1 MNNNR
6 LTASK
11 SKAALEEQ
19 SYDLIQQHIIDPEN
33 SPLPEHLRV
42 QCNRVL
48 QIARLLDDYPNES
61 HIINIMLAKYRISRT
76 QIRKD
81 IALAKELF
89 KTQHQFDWDFW
100 YAWMIKDQIQLI
112 RDCKL
117 KGDLKQWNN
126 AKKVLHQMIG
136 EKPASVED
144 PRRHGEERILHPDQ
158 QYGAKGGYS
167 PKCRPQPFPGRAEGS
182 GGFDVHAYRR
192 RTS

>member
-61 HIINIMLAKYRISRT
+61 HIINIMLRIKTSRANSP
-76 QIRKD
+76 
-81 IALAKELF
+81 AL
-89 KTQHQFDWDFW
+89 
-100 YAWMIKDQIQLI
+100 MICKAFLL
-112 RDCKL
+112 RDM
-117 KGDLKQWNN
+117 G
-126 AKKVLHQMIG
+126 A
-136 EKPASVED
+136 A
-144 PRRHGEERILHPDQ
+144 ILV
-158 QYGAKGGYS
+158 GG
-167 PKCRPQPFPGRAEGS
+167 
-182 GGFDVHAYRR
+182 VNW
-192 RTS
+192 

>member
-117 KGDLKQWNN
+117 KGDLKQWN
-126 AKKVLHQMIG
+126 K
-136 EKPASVED
+136 
-144 PRRHGEERILHPDQ
+144 
-158 QYGAKGGYS
+158 YGAKGGYS

>member
-1 MNNNR
+1 MQPG
-6 LTASK
+6 
-11 SKAALEEQ
+11 AAD
-19 SYDLIQQHIIDPEN
+19 ST
-33 SPLPEHLRV
+33 S
-42 QCNRVL
+42 
-48 QIARLLDDYPNES
+48 LDDYPNES

-144 PRRHGEERILHPDQ
+144 PRRMEKNVFYIQINSMGQKVDIPLNAVRNLSQEEQKVLVDSMYTPIDDAQ
-158 QYGAKGGYS
+158 
-167 PKCRPQPFPGRAEGS
+167 AEEIMNS
-182 GGFDVHAYRR
+182 
-192 RTS
+192 

>member
-76 QIRKD
+76 QIR
-81 IALAKELF
+81 
-89 KTQHQFDWDFW
+89 
-100 YAWMIKDQIQLI
+100 
-112 RDCKL
+112 
-117 KGDLKQWNN
+117 
-126 AKKVLHQMIG
+126 
-136 EKPASVED
+136 
-144 PRRHGEERILHPDQ
+144 
-158 QYGAKGGYS
+158 
-167 PKCRPQPFPGRAEGS
+167 
-182 GGFDVHAYRR
+182 
-192 RTS
+192 RTSPWQKSCSRHSTSSTGTSGMPG